1 MIRMPSIN
9 PAWWGL
15 MRITARQFVALRMNV
30 VFSTLIFMIQ
40 LYVTR
45 AVWEA
50 VYAGRAEVDGITAG
64 TLLVYL
70 TISSLGTWFLPNM
83 AAWTIQQRV
92 LSGDVALDL
101 VRPFGFLKQVM
112 AQDLGTALSYIPS
125 LVVFVPAAVLV
136 GSLAPPTAGNALLY
150 LCSLGLAFLVN
161 SLIGMHIGLLAFW
174 MQQVNGIRAIVGVAS
189 GFLSGALIPL
199 WLMPDPVRIV
209 FSLLPFQ
216 ALAFLPASIYTG
228 QVSGWSVLRPLGVQ
242 VVWVGILLLTVRWI
256 WRRAQN
262 RVVIHGG

>member
-9 PAWWGL
+9 PAWWEL
-15 MRITARQFVALRMNV
+15 IRITARQFVALRMNV

-50 VYAGRAEVDGITAG
+50 VYAGRAEVDGISAS

-83 AAWTIQQRV
+83 AGWTIQQRV

-112 AQDLGTALSYIPS
+112 AQDLGTAFSYAPS
-125 LVVFVPAAVLV
+125 LVVFVPAAVLI
-136 GSLAPPTAGNALLY
+136 GSLAPPSVGNALLY
-150 LCSLGLAFLVN
+150 LCSMGLAFFVS

-174 MQQVNGIRAIVGVAS
+174 MQQVNGIRAIIGVAS

-199 WLMPDPVRIV
+199 WLMPSSVRTV

-216 ALAFLPASIYTG
+216 SLAFLPASIYTG
-228 QVSGWSVLRPLGVQ
+228 QVVGWDVLRPLAVQ
-242 VVWVGILLLTVRWI
+242 LVWVGILVLTVRWI
-256 WRRAQN
+256 WRRAQD
-262 RVVIHGG
+262 RIVIHGG